1 MAVSET
7 FALLD
12 TFRAMLG
19 LFDFISPSSISI
31 SKSIP
36 IYKFKITPNFSVR
49 F

>member
-7 FALLD
+7 FVLLD